1 MNIIIAGDGRIGSFL
16 TRQLSGDGHNL
27 VVIDRNQA
35 VLENTIENWDVM
47 SIQGNCA
54 TVGVLRAAE
63 VENADLLIA
72 ATGEDELNLLTCMTA
87 HELNPSI
94 HTIAR
99 VRNPE
104 YIDTVDCLRERMQL
118 SLTVNPEMQTAR
130 EIENLLRYPGFF
142 WRESFAGGRIE
153 IVAIKVESHM
163 PICGKPLKDI
173 TAVLKRR
180 VLVCTVL
187 RGKEAIIPDGNFVL
201 EEGDQIYV
209 TASTDSL
216 SHLLHSLKLVKHRT
230 RNVLIGGAGKSTW
243 YLMERLE
250 KTKIDVKLIDKNRE
264 ACERFA
270 TRFPNATVICGDLT
284 RPDVLAEEHVENMDA
299 FISMTGLDELNV
311 VTSLY
316 ADDLKVPVII
326 TKMKKGTDFNLVDH
340 LPVGRTVCPAELCG
354 TVILQYVRALN
365 QGDEA
370 AVTIHTIARGRA
382 VAYEFII
389 TEETPKCHV
398 PLKNIVFRKDVLI
411 ASITRGRKLEF
422 PDGESF
428 FQPGDRVVVVSRADI
443 PIMTFADIFEGEGG
457 RSR

>member
-1 MNIIIAGDGRIGSFL
+1 MGSVL
-16 TRQLSGDGHNL
+16 TKQLSSDGHNM
-27 VVIDRNQA
+27 VVIDRDPD
-35 VLENTIENWDVM
+35 VLEDTIESWDVM

-63 VENADLLIA
+63 VETADLLIA

-130 EIENLLRYPGFF
+130 EIENLLRYPGFL
-142 WRESFAGGRIE
+142 WRESFAGGHIE

-163 PICGKPLKDI
+163 SICGKPLKEI
-173 TAVLKRR
+173 TSILGRR

-187 RGKEAIIPDGNFVL
+187 RGEDAVIPDGNFVL

-209 TASTDSL
+209 TASTSGL
-216 SHLLHSLKLVKHRT
+216 SHLLHSLKLVKHRV
-230 RNVLIGGAGKSTW
+230 RDVLIGGAGKSTW

-250 KTKIDVKLIDKNRE
+250 KTKINVKLIDQNRE

-284 RPDVLAEEHVENMDA
+284 RPDALEKEHVENMDA

-316 ADDLKVPVII
+316 ADDLHVPVII
-326 TKMKKGTDFNLVDH
+326 TKLKRGTDFKLVGH

-354 TVILQYVRALN
+354 NVILRYVRALN
-365 QGDEA
+365 QGEEA
-370 AVTIHTIARGRA
+370 AVTIHSIARGRA
-382 VAYEFII
+382 MAYEFIV

-398 PLKNIVFRKDVLI
+398 PLKKIVFRRDALI
-411 ASITRGRKLEF
+411 VSITRGRKVEF
-422 PDGESF
+422 PDGESY
-428 FQPGDRVVVVSRADI
+428 FQPGDRIVVVSRADI
-443 PIMTFADIFEGEGG
+443 PIMTIADIFEGEGG